1 MASNNSSASNTLRSS
16 YTYTTQQILSNGE
29 PFVISNNQRNL
40 TTPLTGPNVN
50 SSSSLKPMTKQTLT
64 AIPITNKNTP
74 QQQQQTIPSLGS
86 IVNFKIEKSNESDSP
101 SATLANLSEEFN
113 STSATQSVSIKALHP
128 SSNRPN
134 AHLTPIVNSSSNN
147 LQLLNSSTSTN
158 LNPRRLSKPLALP
171 NNVSSS
177 SISNGLNA
185 HSISNLGINNLQ
197 TQSSNPIISPLK
209 QVSTVP
215 FFNSKK
221 YANEYKQGVRF
232 DFLDPFAACTQEFLV
247 RISEMHRLQ
256 LETIDSEKKK
266 KLTKK
271 KSKTN
276 STSSNALNAASNS
289 GGD

>member
-1 MASNNSSASNTLRSS
+1 M
-16 YTYTTQQILSNGE
+16 
-29 PFVISNNQRNL
+29 
-40 TTPLTGPNVN
+40 
-50 SSSSLKPMTKQTLT
+50 
-64 AIPITNKNTP
+64 
-74 QQQQQTIPSLGS
+74 
-86 IVNFKIEKSNESDSP
+86 
-101 SATLANLSEEFN
+101 
-113 STSATQSVSIKALHP
+113 SVKALHP

-221 YANEYKQGVRF
+221 YANEYKQGGSKELILSFFFNFYNYLFVVRF